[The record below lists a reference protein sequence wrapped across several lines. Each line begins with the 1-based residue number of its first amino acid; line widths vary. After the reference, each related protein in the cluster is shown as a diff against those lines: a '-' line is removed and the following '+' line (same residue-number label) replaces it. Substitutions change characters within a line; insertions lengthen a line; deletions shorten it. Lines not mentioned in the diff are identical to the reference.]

1 MFLNMFNY
9 ELSYGYVGCSVLNA
23 ANLGGELGNNL
34 GLFTSINAM

>member
-1 MFLNMFNY
+1 MYML
-9 ELSYGYVGCSVLNA
+9 VRSVLNA

>member
-1 MFLNMFNY
+1 MSSHMDVL
-9 ELSYGYVGCSVLNA
+9 VCSVLNA